1 MFTALVLA
9 GDRGAGE
16 AENFGGR
23 KALLQLAG
31 KPMICHVLAAVK
43 GAAGT
48 GDIYIIAN
56 DVQDIEQ
63 GLVRASEDVRR
74 IRFLE
79 GENTPVKSIIKIL
92 KTLKP
97 TYPVLVCTAD
107 NPLLSAATID
117 DFCNAAE
124 KMRDAD
130 IAVALAEKS
139 KLEAIFPNASRSFV
153 NLKGDGYKGCNLFA
167 VFGPGALP
175 AMRFWL
181 EVERDR
187 KKAWKLVS
195 AFGLG
200 MLLRV
205 LFRRITLDEALSR
218 ASTVMGARVKPV
230 LVEDVKIAID
240 VDRKAHLDIV
250 APLLGERDG

>member
-9 GDRGAGE
+9 GDRGASE

-23 KALLQLAG
+23 KALLELGG
-31 KPMICHVLAAVK
+31 KPMICHVLVALK
-43 GAAGT
+43 GAAST
-48 GDIYIIAN
+48 IDVYIIAN

-63 GLVRASEDVRR
+63 GLVRAGEDVRR

-92 KTLKP
+92 KILKP
-97 TYPVLVCTAD
+97 PYPVLVCTAD
-107 NPLLSAATID
+107 NPLLSASTID
-117 DFCNAAE
+117 DFCKAAE
-124 KMRDAD
+124 KIRHVDV
-130 IAVALAEKS
+130 AVALVEKS
-139 KLEAIFPNASRSFV
+139 RFEARFPNTSRSFV

-167 VFGPGALP
+167 VFGRGALP
-175 AMRFWL
+175 VMRFWL

-195 AFGLG
+195 AFGFA
-200 MLLRV
+200 MLFRV
-205 LFRRITLDEALSR
+205 LFRRITLDEAFAR

-230 LVEDVKIAID
+230 LMDDVKIAFD
-240 VDRKAHLDIV
+240 VDRQHHVDIV
-250 APLLGERDG
+250 APLLEEQDG